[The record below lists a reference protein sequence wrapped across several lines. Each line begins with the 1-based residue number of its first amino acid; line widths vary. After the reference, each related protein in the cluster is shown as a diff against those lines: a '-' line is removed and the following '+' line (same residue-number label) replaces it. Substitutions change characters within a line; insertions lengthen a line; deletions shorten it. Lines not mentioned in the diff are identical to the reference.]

1 MKSVNLEFSPYFTTG
16 YMTLDKRNFFDLKF
30 LIYKIWLKLVVL
42 TLMLINSLLVI
53 NIQKQTRDRA
63 IINGVV
69 LAYKDLEN
77 FKGSI
82 NFKQQQKTLLGCL
95 LFSNISFLPIYP
107 FK

>member
-53 NIQKQTRDRA
+53 NI
-63 IINGVV
+63 
-69 LAYKDLEN
+69 
-77 FKGSI
+77 
-82 NFKQQQKTLLGCL
+82 
-95 LFSNISFLPIYP
+95 
-107 FK
+107 